1 MNRRIVVVVLVQ
13 TLVLLAMIGMRQ
25 WTLATGI
32 PVILETQ
39 PIDPRSLFSG
49 DYVRLNYKVSDLRLE
64 ELSGDRLFK
73 RHDAI
78 FVVLARDGE
87 SGGEYWKAVS
97 VHRVRPLPGDGQ
109 AVIKGRVEYTGDA
122 IWDAAQ
128 NKSVEAKHVHVKYG
142 IEDYFVQEGRGR
154 ELERPKQ
161 DEKVSIQVT
170 VDRFGNAG
178 IKAVL
183 VNGRPKIVETLL

>member
-1 MNRRIVVVVLVQ
+1 MNKRLFFVVLVQ
-13 TLVLLAMIGMRQ
+13 TLILLAMIGMRQ
-25 WTLATGI
+25 WTLATGM

-64 ELSGDRLFK
+64 ELAGDRLFK
-73 RHDAI
+73 RHDTV

-97 VHRVRPLPGDGQ
+97 VHHSRPRPGDAQ
-109 AVIKGRVEYTGDA
+109 AVIKGRVEYTADT

-128 NKSVEAKHVHVKYG
+128 NKAVEVKHVHVRYG
-142 IEDYFVQEGRGR
+142 IEDYFVQEGAGR
-154 ELERPKQ
+154 ELERPRQ
-161 DEKVSIQVT
+161 DEKVSIEVA

-183 VNGRPKIVETLL
+183 VNGRPKYIETLL

>member
-1 MNRRIVVVVLVQ
+1 MNRRLFVVVLVQ
-13 TLVLLAMIGMRQ
+13 TLILLAMIGVRQ

-49 DYVRLNYKVSDLRLE
+49 DYVRLNYKVSDLRPE
-64 ELSGDRLFK
+64 ELAGDRIFK
-73 RHDAI
+73 RHDTV
-78 FVVLARDGE
+78 FVVLAPD
-87 SGGEYWKAVS
+87 GEYWKAVS
-97 VHRVRPLPGDGQ
+97 VHRGRPRPSDGQ
-109 AVIKGRVEYTGDA
+109 AVIKGSVEYTGDT
-122 IWDAAQ
+122 IWDAER
-128 NKSVEAKHVHVKYG
+128 NKAVEVKHLHVKYG
-142 IEDYFVQEGRGR
+142 IEDYFVQEGTGH

-161 DEKVSIQVT
+161 DEKISIQVA

-183 VNGRPKIVETLL
+183 VNGRPKFIETLL

>member
-1 MNRRIVVVVLVQ
+1 MNRRLLVVALMQ
-13 TLVLLAMIGMRQ
+13 TLILLAMIGMRQ

-64 ELSGDRLFK
+64 ELTGDRLFK
-73 RHDAI
+73 RHDTV

-87 SGGEYWKAVS
+87 AGGEYWKAVS
-97 VHRVRPLPGDGQ
+97 VHRNRPRPGEGQ
-109 AVIKGRVEYTGDA
+109 AVIKGSVEYTGDTM
-122 IWDAAQ
+122 WDAAQ
-128 NKSVEAKHVHVKYG
+128 NKAVQVRHLHVRYG
-142 IEDYFVQEGRGR
+142 IEDYFVQEGTGR
-154 ELERPKQ
+154 ALERPKQ
-161 DEKVSIQVT
+161 DEKVSIQVA

-178 IKAVL
+178 IRAVL
-183 VNGRPKIVETLL
+183 INGLPKYVETLL

>member
-1 MNRRIVVVVLVQ
+1 MNRRLLVVVLVQ
-13 TLVLLAMIGMRQ
+13 TLILLAMIGMRQ

-64 ELSGDRLFK
+64 ELAGDRQFK
-73 RHDAI
+73 RHDTV
-78 FVVLARDGE
+78 FVVLAPDGE

-97 VHRVRPLPGDGQ
+97 VHRARPRPGDGQ
-109 AVIKGRVEYTGDA
+109 AVIKGRVEYTGDT

-128 NKSVEAKHVHVKYG
+128 NKTVQVKHLHVRYG
-142 IEDYFVQEGRGR
+142 IEDYFVQEGTGH
-154 ELERPKQ
+154 ELERPRQ
-161 DEKVSIQVT
+161 DEKVSIQVA

-178 IKAVL
+178 IKGVL
-183 VNGRPKIVETLL
+183 VNGRPKFIETLL

>member
-1 MNRRIVVVVLVQ
+1 MNKRLFFVVLVQ
-13 TLVLLAMIGMRQ
+13 TLILLAMIGMRQ
-25 WTLATGI
+25 WTLATGM

-64 ELSGDRLFK
+64 ELAGDRLFK
-73 RHDAI
+73 RHDTV

-97 VHRVRPLPGDGQ
+97 VHHSRPRPGDGQ
-109 AVIKGRVEYTGDA
+109 AVIKGRVEYTADT

-128 NKSVEAKHVHVKYG
+128 NKAVEVKHVHVRYG
-142 IEDYFVQEGRGR
+142 IEDYFVQEGAGR
-154 ELERPKQ
+154 ELERPRQ
-161 DEKVSIQVT
+161 DEKVSIEVA

-183 VNGRPKIVETLL
+183 VNGRPKYIETLL

>member
-1 MNRRIVVVVLVQ
+1 MSRRLFFVVLVQ
-13 TLVLLAMIGMRQ
+13 TLILLGMIGMRQ

-64 ELSGDRLFK
+64 DLAGDRMFK
-73 RHDAI
+73 RHDTV
-78 FVVLARDGE
+78 FVVLAPD
-87 SGGEYWKAVS
+87 GEYWKSVS
-97 VHRVRPLPGDGQ
+97 VHHSRPRPGDGQ
-109 AVIKGRVEYTGDA
+109 TVIKGSVEYTGDT

-128 NKSVEAKHVHVKYG
+128 NKAVEAKHLHVKYG
-142 IEDYFVQEGRGR
+142 IEDYFVQEGTGR

-161 DEKVSIQVT
+161 DEKVSIQVA

-183 VNGRPKIVETLL
+183 VNGRPKTIETLL

>member
-1 MNRRIVVVVLVQ
+1 MNRRLFVVVLVQ
-13 TLVLLAMIGMRQ
+13 TLILLAMIGMRQ

-64 ELSGDRLFK
+64 ELAGDRLFK
-73 RHDAI
+73 RHDTV
-78 FVVLARDGE
+78 FVVLAPEGD
-87 SGGEYWKAVS
+87 YWKAVS
-97 VHRVRPLPGDGQ
+97 VHRDRPQSGDGQ
-109 AVIKGRVEYTGDA
+109 AVIKGSVEYTGDTM
-122 IWDAAQ
+122 WDAAR
-128 NKSVEAKHVHVKYG
+128 NKAVEVKHLHVRYG
-142 IEDYFVQEGRGR
+142 IEDYFVQEGTGR
-154 ELERPKQ
+154 ELERPRQ
-161 DEKVSIQVT
+161 DEKVSIEVA

-183 VNGRPKIVETLL
+183 VNGRPKHTETLL

>member
-1 MNRRIVVVVLVQ
+1 MNRRLFVVVLVQ
-13 TLVLLAMIGMRQ
+13 TLILLAMIGMRQ

-64 ELSGDRLFK
+64 ELAGDRLFK
-73 RHDAI
+73 RHDTV

-97 VHRVRPLPGDGQ
+97 VHRGRPHSGDGQ
-109 AVIKGRVEYTGDA
+109 AVIKGRVEYTGDTM
-122 IWDAAQ
+122 WDAAR
-128 NKSVEAKHVHVKYG
+128 NKAVEVKHLHVRYG
-142 IEDYFVQEGRGR
+142 IEDYFVQEGTGR
-154 ELERPKQ
+154 ALERPQ
-161 DEKVSIQVT
+161 QNEKVSIQVA
-170 VDRFGNAG
+170 VDRYGNAG

-183 VNGRPKIVETLL
+183 VNGRPKYVETLI

>member
-1 MNRRIVVVVLVQ
+1 MNKRLFFVVLVQ
-13 TLVLLAMIGMRQ
+13 TLILLAMIGMRQ
-25 WTLATGI
+25 WTLATGM

-64 ELSGDRLFK
+64 ELAGDRLFK
-73 RHDAI
+73 RHDTV

-87 SGGEYWKAVS
+87 SGGEYWKAIS
-97 VHRVRPLPGDGQ
+97 VHRGRPRPGDGQ
-109 AVIKGRVEYTGDA
+109 AVIKGRVEYTGDT

-128 NKSVEAKHVHVKYG
+128 NKAVEVKHVHVRYG
-142 IEDYFVQEGRGR
+142 IEDYFVQEGTGR
-154 ELERPKQ
+154 ELERPRQ
-161 DEKVSIQVT
+161 DEKVSIEVA

-183 VNGRPKIVETLL
+183 VNGRPKFIETLL

>member
-1 MNRRIVVVVLVQ
+1 MNGRIVVVVLVQ

-25 WTLATGI
+25 WTLATGV

-64 ELSGDRLFK
+64 ELAGDKLFK
-73 RHDAI
+73 RHDTI

-97 VHRVRPLPGDGQ
+97 VHHGRPLPGDGQ
-109 AVIKGRVEYTGDA
+109 AVIRGSVEYTGDT

-128 NKSVEAKHVHVKYG
+128 NKSVEAKHAHVKYG
-142 IEDYFVQEGRGR
+142 IEDYFVQEGTGR

-161 DEKVSIQVT
+161 DEKVSIQVA

-183 VNGRPKIVETLL
+183 INGRPKIIETLL

>member
-1 MNRRIVVVVLVQ
+1 MNRRLFIVVLVH
-13 TLVLLAMIGMRQ
+13 TLILLAMIGMRQ

-64 ELSGDRLFK
+64 ELEGDRIFK
-73 RHDAI
+73 RHDTV
-78 FVVLARDGE
+78 FVVLAPDGE
-87 SGGEYWKAVS
+87 FWKAVS
-97 VHRVRPLPGDGQ
+97 VHRGHPRAGDGQ
-109 AVIKGRVEYTGDA
+109 AVIKGSVEYTGDT
-122 IWDAAQ
+122 IWDAAKNQ
-128 NKSVEAKHVHVKYG
+128 AVQAKHLHVRYG
-142 IEDYFVQEGRGR
+142 IEDYFVPEGTGR

-161 DEKVSIQVT
+161 GEKVSIQVA

-183 VNGRPKIVETLL
+183 VNGRPKHIETLL

>member
-1 MNRRIVVVVLVQ
+1 MNRRLFVVVLVQ
-13 TLVLLAMIGMRQ
+13 TLILFAMIGMRQ

-49 DYVRLNYKVSDLRLE
+49 DYVRLGYKVSDLRLE
-64 ELSGDRLFK
+64 ELAGDRTFK
-73 RHDAI
+73 RNDAV
-78 FVVLARDGE
+78 FVVLAPDGE
-87 SGGEYWKAVS
+87 FWKAVS
-97 VHRVRPLPGDGQ
+97 VHRSRPSPGDGQ
-109 AVIKGRVEYTGDA
+109 AMIKGSVEYTGDTM
-122 IWDAAQ
+122 WDAAQ
-128 NKSVEAKHVHVKYG
+128 NKAVQVKHLHVKYG
-142 IEDYFVQEGRGR
+142 IEDYFVQEGTGR

-161 DEKVSIQVT
+161 GEKVSIQVV

-183 VNGRPKIVETLL
+183 VNGRPKYVETLL

>member
-1 MNRRIVVVVLVQ
+1 MNNRLFFVVLVQ
-13 TLVLLAMIGMRQ
+13 TLILLAMIGMRQ
-25 WTLATGI
+25 WTLATGM

-64 ELSGDRLFK
+64 ELAGDRLFK
-73 RHDAI
+73 RHDTV

-97 VHRVRPLPGDGQ
+97 VHRDRPRPGDGQ
-109 AVIKGRVEYTGDA
+109 AVIKGRVEYTGDT
-122 IWDAAQ
+122 IWDAAR
-128 NKSVEAKHVHVKYG
+128 NKAVEVKHVHVRYG
-142 IEDYFVQEGRGR
+142 IEDYFVQEGTGR
-154 ELERPKQ
+154 ELERPRQ
-161 DEKVSIQVT
+161 DEKVSIEVA

-183 VNGRPKIVETLL
+183 VNGRAKYIETLL

>member
-1 MNRRIVVVVLVQ
+1 MNRRLFVVALVQ
-13 TLVLLAMIGMRQ
+13 TLILLAMIGLRQ

-32 PVILETQ
+32 PVTLETQ

-64 ELSGDRLFK
+64 ELAGDRIFK
-73 RHDAI
+73 RHDTV
-78 FVVLARDGE
+78 FVVLAPD
-87 SGGEYWKAVS
+87 GEYWKAIS
-97 VHRVRPLPGDGQ
+97 VHHGRPRPGDGQ
-109 AVIKGRVEYTGDA
+109 AVIKGSVEYTGDT
-122 IWDAAQ
+122 IWDAAR
-128 NKSVEAKHVHVKYG
+128 NKAVEVKHVHVKYG
-142 IEDYFVQEGRGR
+142 IEDYFVQEGTGR

-161 DEKVSIQVT
+161 GEKVSIQVA

-183 VNGRPKIVETLL
+183 VNGRPKTIETLL

>member
-1 MNRRIVVVVLVQ
+1 MNRRLFVVVLVQ
-13 TLVLLAMIGMRQ
+13 TLILLAMIGMRQ
-25 WTLATGI
+25 WTLTTGI

-64 ELSGDRLFK
+64 ELAGDRLFK
-73 RHDAI
+73 RHDTV

-97 VHRVRPLPGDGQ
+97 VHRGRPHSGDGQ
-109 AVIKGRVEYTGDA
+109 AVIKGRVEYTGDTM
-122 IWDAAQ
+122 WDAARS
-128 NKSVEAKHVHVKYG
+128 KAVEVKHLHVRYG
-142 IEDYFVQEGRGR
+142 IEDYFVQEGTGR
-154 ELERPKQ
+154 ALERPQ
-161 DEKVSIQVT
+161 QNEKVSIQVA
-170 VDRFGNAG
+170 VDRYGNAG

-183 VNGRPKIVETLL
+183 VNGRPKYVETLL